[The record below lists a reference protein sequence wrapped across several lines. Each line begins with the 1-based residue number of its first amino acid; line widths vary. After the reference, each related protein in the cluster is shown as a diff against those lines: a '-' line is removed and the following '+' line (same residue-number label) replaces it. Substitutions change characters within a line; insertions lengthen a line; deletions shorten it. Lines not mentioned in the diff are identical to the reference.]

1 MRTIEPISV
10 WYNGEAKIATK
21 LSCYISFDDM
31 QSTATFTYSLKHVQQ
46 PAEEG
51 GIVMEVPVSIGAVHM
66 SGQDYQDWD
75 DSNAAAYAYV
85 ADKLNLVLVSE

>member
-10 WYNGEAKIATK
+10 WNNGEAKIATK

-31 QSTATFTYSLKHVQQ
+31 QATATFAYSLINVQQ
-46 PAEEG
+46 PAQEG
-51 GIVMEVPVSIGAVHM
+51 GIAMESPVAMGAVHM

>member
-10 WYNGEAKIATK
+10 WNNGELKLATK
-21 LSCYISFDDM
+21 LSCYISYDDM
-31 QSTATFTYSLKHVQQ
+31 QATATFTYSLQHVQQ
-46 PAEEG
+46 PSEEIG
-51 GIVMEVPVSIGAVHM
+51 VVMQYPLSTGAVHM

-75 DSNAAAYAYV
+75 DSNTAAYAYV